1 MMKFLAEYPMYVVLA
16 TSLLIWIGVA
26 LYIQRVDARLHSLES
41 E

>member
-1 MMKFLAEYPMYVVLA
+1 MKFLAEYPMYVVLA

-26 LYIQRVDARLHSLES
+26 LYIQRVDARLSSLES

>member
-1 MMKFLAEYPMYVVLA
+1 MKLLTDYPMYVVLA
-16 TSLLIWIGVA
+16 TSLLIWVGIA